1 MKSLSELYMDV
12 TAIKKLAPS
21 SIKYLTAL
29 TLFDLSYCG
38 NLKFLPCNMDNLRS
52 LEKLIISGC
61 LRLKLLPRL
70 PSTIRYIDARYCYS
84 LEPSP
89 ALVKLS
95 SLLQPYSQWFPYNES
110 SGGVAF
116 TILYRFLQGL
126 LCQKTVNETST
137 KRKEDE
143 GESITEFQIIIHGFD
158 IPSWLTHQSVGNSIS
173 IELPSNWCNC
183 KWMGFAICASASAS
197 ASASKPIRIGIRAR
211 VIALGDTPQNNY
223 VSKLLFGMMPCEDN
237 IWLLYLSRDNWFAT
251 VGNGECSQIKV
262 IFETDDSALHVWECG
277 VNLLYEQDVDE
288 FNQTNAQCLIEK
300 LRRV

>member
-1 MKSLSELYMDV
+1 MFWV
-12 TAIKKLAPS
+12 
-21 SIKYLTAL
+21 
-29 TLFDLSYCG
+29 
-38 NLKFLPCNMDNLRS
+38 
-52 LEKLIISGC
+52 
-61 LRLKLLPRL
+61 
-70 PSTIRYIDARYCYS
+70 
-84 LEPSP
+84 
-89 ALVKLS
+89 
-95 SLLQPYSQWFPYNES
+95 
-110 SGGVAF
+110 
-116 TILYRFLQGL
+116 QGL

-288 FNQTNAQCLIEK
+288 FSQTNAQCLIEK
-300 LRRV
+300 LRRD